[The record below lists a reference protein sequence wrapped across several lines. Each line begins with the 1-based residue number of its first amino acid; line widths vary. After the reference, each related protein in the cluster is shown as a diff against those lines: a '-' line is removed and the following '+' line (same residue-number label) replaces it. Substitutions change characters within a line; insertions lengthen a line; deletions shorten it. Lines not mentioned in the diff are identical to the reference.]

1 VHLKKWSASRPP
13 LPPCSWQPYFTVDK
27 MVAFVQQF
35 GIKLIHSFPYYAHAN
50 GQVEAINRKH
60 HKFDKENLE
69 DKPRK

>member
-1 VHLKKWSASRPP
+1 
-13 LPPCSWQPYFTVDK
+13 VDK